1 MAQMH
6 NMLAYM
12 PACEVCASACREFEA
27 NGVQIR
33 PAMKEMLRKAEA
45 DLQQKRQAALQEKA
59 AQAQVRPVHI
69 CFVISP
75 FWAFLMN
82 LCTLHPGWMILCQPL
97 RQSPNPSHL
106 LVSAVVQQHLRVRTY
121 TLQASA
127 QLAEKQGEEASSQ
140 QEPVTKTE

>member
-6 NMLAYM
+6 HTLAYM
-12 PACEVCASACREFEA
+12 PARELRASTCREFEA

-59 AQAQVRPVHI
+59 AQAKVKICVHYATFTPLS
-69 CFVISP
+69 CSYRS
-75 FWAFLMN
+75 
-82 LCTLHPGWMILCQPL
+82 LHCASCLAD
-97 RQSPNPSHL
+97 SASASAAVSHPITPAC
-106 LVSAVVQQHLRVRTY
+106 VCRIPATSEGAP
-121 TLQASA
+121 LQASA
-127 QLAEKQGEEASSQ
+127 QSADEQREEASSE